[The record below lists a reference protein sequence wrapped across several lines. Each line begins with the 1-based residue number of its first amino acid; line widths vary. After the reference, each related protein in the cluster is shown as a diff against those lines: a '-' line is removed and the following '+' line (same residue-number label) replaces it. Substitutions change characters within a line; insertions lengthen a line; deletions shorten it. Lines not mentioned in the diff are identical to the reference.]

1 MFGQLRKTTTKSNE
15 LGWRTL
21 KWITLKL
28 SAHLNCEK
36 KEVNQRYPTW
46 HEILENENVVVEQN
60 LLDRFSSND
69 RNGFSRTFFIELST
83 KCNFRS
89 RHLLPVAPVY
99 SGSGS
104 RHRKDLG
111 VSISRTRWPI
121 FINSFTFNF
130 VHMRHNQT
138 SPFQIKSSFIIDNP
152 NPLFKMDWQSNY
164 KTVWDLTNPNH

>member
-1 MFGQLRKTTTKSNE
+1 MLMFGQLRKTTTKSNE

-69 RNGFSRTFFIELST
+69 RNGFFRTFFIELST

-111 VSISRTRWPI
+111 VSISRARWPI

-130 VHMRHNQT
+130 VHLCCIILLIILDCLIWFTEFKFFFNSFSQMISKIFT
-138 SPFQIKSSFIIDNP
+138 SFLKKI
-152 NPLFKMDWQSNY
+152 
-164 KTVWDLTNPNH
+164 